1 MIEPKM
7 YGGYVEVDLVDES
20 EIENAGDIFTIDSD
34 EKAEWALKKV
44 LAAKKEKER
53 LTALVNAERE
63 SLDRAQEN
71 IDARYENET
80 SYLLYKLGEFFKT
93 VEHKETKTQE
103 SYQLLSGKLVFKK
116 PTQKLE
122 QQKEALLEWCKENA
136 PEYVKTE
143 QSVEWGQIKKCMK
156 IVGDSVI
163 YDATGE
169 IVQGVA
175 LAEVAGAFDVKA

>member
-1 MIEPKM
+1 MIE
-7 YGGYVEVDLVDES
+7 YEVNET
-20 EIENAGDIFTIDSD
+20 ETEAIEFTIDSD
-34 EKAEWALKKV
+34 EMAEWALKKV

-63 SLDRAQEN
+63 NLDRAQED

-80 SYLLYKLGEFFKT
+80 SYLLFKLGEYFKT

-122 QQKEALLEWCKENA
+122 QQEEALLEWCKENA
-136 PEYVKTE
+136 PEYVKTK
-143 QSVEWGQIKKCMK
+143 QSVEWGQIKKLMK
-156 IVGDSVI
+156 VVGESVI

-175 LAEVAGAFDVKA
+175 VAEVAGVFDVKA

>member
-1 MIEPKM
+1 MIESKM
-7 YGGYVEVDLVDES
+7 YGGYVEVDMVDNER
-20 EIENAGDIFTIDSD
+20 IEEAGDVFTIDTD

-53 LTALVNAERE
+53 LSALIASERE
-63 SLDRAQEN
+63 RLDRAQDD
-71 IDARYENET
+71 IDKRYEDDT
-80 SYLLYKLGEFFKT
+80 SYLLFKLGEYFKT

-116 PTQKLE
+116 PSQKLE
-122 QQKEALLEWCKENA
+122 QQEEALLEWCKHNA
-136 PEYVKTE
+136 PEYVRTK

-156 IVGDSVI
+156 IVGDAVI

-175 LAEVAGAFDVKA
+175 VSEVAGVFDVKV

>member
-1 MIEPKM
+1 M
-7 YGGYVEVDLVDES
+7 YNEIYEADLE
-20 EIENAGDIFTIDSD
+20 EEMRAEETEFTIDSD

-53 LTALVNAERE
+53 LTALIDAERAR
-63 SLDRAQEN
+63 LDSAQEGV
-71 IDARYENET
+71 DKRYENDT
-80 SYLLYKLGEFFKT
+80 SYLLFKLGEYFKT

-122 QQKEALLEWCKENA
+122 QQEEALLEWCKENA
-136 PEYVKTE
+136 PEYVRTK
-143 QSVEWGQIKKCMK
+143 QSVEWGQIKRCMK
-156 IVGDSVI
+156 IVGESVI

-175 LAEVAGAFDVKA
+175 VAETAGTFDVKA

>member
-1 MIEPKM
+1 M
-7 YGGYVEVDLVDES
+7 YNEIYEADLEE
-20 EIENAGDIFTIDSD
+20 EIRAEETEFTIDSD
-34 EKAEWALKKV
+34 EMAEWALKKV

-53 LTALVNAERE
+53 LTALVDAERE

-71 IDARYENET
+71 IDKRYESDT
-80 SYLLYKLGEFFKT
+80 SYLLFKLGEYFKT

-122 QQKEALLEWCKENA
+122 QQKEALLEWCKTNA
-136 PEYVKTE
+136 PEYVRTE
-143 QSVEWGQIKKCMK
+143 QSVEWGQIKKCMR
-156 IVGDSVI
+156 IVGESVI

-169 IVQGVA
+169 VVTGVA
-175 LAEVAGAFDVKA
+175 VTETAGTFDVKA

>member
-1 MIEPKM
+1 M
-7 YGGYVEVDLVDES
+7 YNEIYEADLE
-20 EIENAGDIFTIDSD
+20 EEMRTEEQEFTIDSD
-34 EKAEWALKKV
+34 EMAEWALKKV
-44 LAAKKEKER
+44 LAAKREKDR
-53 LTALVNAERE
+53 LTALVDAERE
-63 SLDRAQEN
+63 SLDRKQAD
-71 IDARYENET
+71 IDKRYENDT
-80 SYLLYKLGEFFKT
+80 SYLLFKLSEYFKT

-116 PTQKLE
+116 PAQKLE
-122 QQKEALLEWCKENA
+122 QDKGALLEWCKENA

-156 IVGDSVI
+156 IVGEQVI

-175 LAEVAGAFDVKA
+175 VTETAGTFDVKA

>member
-1 MIEPKM
+1 M
-7 YGGYVEVDLVDES
+7 YNEIYEADLE
-20 EIENAGDIFTIDSD
+20 EEMRAEENEFTIDSD
-34 EKAEWALKKV
+34 EMAEWALKKV

-53 LTALVNAERE
+53 LTALIDAERAR
-63 SLDRAQEN
+63 LDSTQE
-71 IDARYENET
+71 DVDKRYENDT
-80 SYLLYKLGEFFKT
+80 SYLLFKLSEYFKT

-136 PEYVKTE
+136 PEYVRTE

-156 IVGDSVI
+156 IVGESVI

-175 LAEVAGAFDVKA
+175 VTETAGTFDVKA